1 MKIALLHPAFGAW
14 GGAENVVLWE
24 AQGLRERGHDV
35 TVLAASFSE
44 RALTLFAE
52 AGVTTRRLRFMDGR
66 AWTRLQIGGGGVRM
80 LAQADHVV
88 RLDRASM
95 RRGAAGLA
103 RDLAAYDG
111 VNVHNFPATWWLHEA
126 QQAAGNKPFP
136 RVVWYCEEP
145 PRTLYPGLFD
155 GDPFAFAPDGSALQA
170 HDREVGA
177 SLTRIAC
184 NSRYV
189 RDRVAAIYG
198 RPDAECLYL
207 GIPPPPG
214 GPRAWG
220 TNDGLDVLMV
230 TRLVEAKNVAC
241 AIEAVARV
249 EGARLRIAGTG
260 PQRADLERLIE
271 ARGVASRVKLLGFV
285 PDDEMPA
292 LYRSADAFIF
302 LPIGEPFGLVLLE
315 AAWAGVPCVTSNHGG
330 PSEIVLNG
338 ETGWLVDPRSVE
350 EVADAL
356 RRMLADA
363 ATGGLGESPLARMG
377 MAARARVE
385 KTFSL
390 SRCVDGMEALL
401 NDGDG
406 G

>member
-24 AQGLRERGHDV
+24 AQGLRKRGHDV

-44 RALTLFAE
+44 RAVALFGE
-52 AGVTTRRLRFMDGR
+52 ADVKTRRLRLMDGR
-66 AWTRLQIGGGGVRM
+66 AWTRLQVGAGGVRM
-80 LAQADHVV
+80 LPQADHVV
-88 RLDRASM
+88 RLDRPSM

-103 RDLAAYDG
+103 RDLAAYDV

-126 QQAAGNKPFP
+126 RRAAGHSPFP

-155 GDPFAFAPDGSALQA
+155 GNHFTFAPDGSSLQA

-177 SLTRIAC
+177 GMTRIAC

-189 RDRVAAIYG
+189 RDRVAAIYE
-198 RPDAECLYL
+198 RPDATCLYL

-220 TNDGLDVLMV
+220 ASDGLNVLMV

-260 PQRADLERLIE
+260 PQRVELERLIE
-271 ARGVASRVKLLGFV
+271 ARGIPDRVKLLGFV
-285 PDDEMPA
+285 PDEEMPA

-315 AAWAGVPCVTSNHGG
+315 AAWAGVPSVASNHGG
-330 PSEIVLNG
+330 PSEIVVNG
-338 ETGWLVDPRSVE
+338 ETGWLVDPRSVD
-350 EVADAL
+350 EVAGAL
-356 RRMLADA
+356 RRMCEDA
-363 ATGGLGESPLARMG
+363 AASGPDGSPLSRMG
-377 MAARARVE
+377 MAARKRVE
-385 KTFSL
+385 ETFSL
-390 SRCVDGMEALL
+390 SRCIDAMEALL
-401 NDGDG
+401 SGD
-406 G
+406 

>member
-1 MKIALLHPAFGAW
+1 MKVALLHPAFGAW

-35 TVLAASFSE
+35 TVLAGSFSE
-44 RALTLFAE
+44 RALGLFVE
-52 AGVTTRRLRFMDGR
+52 AGVKTQRLRLMDGR
-66 AWTRLQIGGGGVRM
+66 AWTRLQLSAGAVRM
-80 LAQADHVV
+80 LPQADHVV
-88 RLDRASM
+88 RLDRPSM

-103 RDLAAYDG
+103 RELSVYDV

-126 QQAAGNKPFP
+126 RKMGGGAFP

-155 GDPFAFAPDGSALQA
+155 GADFTFTPDGSALQA

-177 SLTRIAC
+177 GLARIAC

-189 RDRVAAIYG
+189 RDRVAAIYE
-198 RPDAECLYL
+198 RPDAECVYL

-214 GPRAWG
+214 APRAWG
-220 TNDGLDVLMV
+220 PGEGLDVLMV
-230 TRLVEAKNVAC
+230 TRLVEAKNAAC
-241 AIEAVARV
+241 AIEAVALV

-271 ARGVASRVKLLGFV
+271 ERGVSDRVKILGFV
-285 PDDEMPA
+285 PDEAIPD

-315 AAWAGVPCVTSNHGG
+315 AAWAGVPSVSSNHGG
-330 PSEIVLNG
+330 PSEIVRHG
-338 ETGWLVDPRSVE
+338 ETGWLVDPRSVGD
-350 EVADAL
+350 VAGAL
-356 RRMLADA
+356 RRMVTDA
-363 ATGGLGESPLARMG
+363 AASGADGSPLARMG
-377 MAARARVE
+377 RAARTRVE
-385 KTFSL
+385 ETFSL
-390 SRCVDGMEALL
+390 SRYIDVMEALL
-401 NDGDG
+401 SGE
-406 G
+406 